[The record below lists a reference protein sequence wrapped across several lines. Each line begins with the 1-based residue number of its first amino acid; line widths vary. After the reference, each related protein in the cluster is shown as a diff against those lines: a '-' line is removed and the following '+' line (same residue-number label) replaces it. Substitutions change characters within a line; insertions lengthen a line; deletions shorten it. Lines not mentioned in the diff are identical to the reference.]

1 MGTDLRRAAMQRP
14 GNFSQARGSRP
25 CRRGKS
31 RLAPSTA
38 TPSTLLF
45 NPRPPGPIPSQSE
58 TAMPIP
64 SHPLPRPAAQ
74 PRPRWRTA
82 PVALA
87 LALGAA
93 AMPALAACP
102 SSAPGRFVPT
112 GANNAEVQDTETGL
126 IWARC
131 SVGQSWD
138 GSACT
143 GTVSEMTH
151 EAALAHAKGQA
162 GWRLP
167 NVKELS
173 SLLDRGCS
181 APAIDATVFPN
192 TPGNWYWTATPSAG
206 DPANA
211 WDVYFGNG
219 YVNNYH
225 RHYDVGAVRLVRA
238 SQ

>member
-1 MGTDLRRAAMQRP
+1 
-14 GNFSQARGSRP
+14 
-25 CRRGKS
+25 
-31 RLAPSTA
+31 
-38 TPSTLLF
+38 
-45 NPRPPGPIPSQSE
+45 
-58 TAMPIP
+58 MPIP
-64 SHPLPRPAAQ
+64 SHPFPCSAAQ
-74 PRPRWRTA
+74 ARLRWRTA
-82 PVALA
+82 PVALT

-112 GANNAEVQDTETGL
+112 GANNAEVRDTETGL

-143 GTVSEMTH
+143 GAASAMTH

-173 SLLDRGCS
+173 SLVDRGCS

-192 TPGNWYWTATPSAG
+192 TPGNWYWTSTPYAG
-206 DPANA
+206 NPAGAWSVNFSVGNA
-211 WDVYFGNG
+211 YNL
-219 YVNNYH
+219 H
-225 RHYDVGAVRLVRA
+225 RGVDDGAVRLVRA